1 MASYDIRTLQQHLL
15 EILKT
20 IDKVCREHNLR
31 YCLAAGTMLGAV
43 RHKGFIPWDDDVDI
57 IMPRID
63 YDILIQHCQ
72 EWMPAPYE
80 IMCAENKSD
89 YPFGFAKAVNS
100 DTTLVEREHHA
111 LVDGIY
117 IDIFPL
123 DNIINNKLSQYCYT
137 LRYSLY
143 KKIAYLLSRNPYKHG
158 HGPSCWIPLLCQRLF
173 TLQDIMQRLLKL
185 QTAYDGRETTLVID
199 HDFGM
204 RGIMRKDIF
213 SELSE
218 VEFEGNTFK
227 GIGQYDTY
235 LHQLYGDYMTIP
247 PHDEQHRHD
256 FYLLDYNLPYRQYV
270 DTRFFVSKLNSKV

>member
-100 DTTLVEREHHA
+100 NTTLVEREHHA

-173 TLQDIMQRLLKL
+173 TLQGIMQRLLKL

-227 GIGQYDTY
+227 GIGQHDTY
-235 LHQLYGDYMTIP
+235 LHQ
-247 PHDEQHRHD
+247 
-256 FYLLDYNLPYRQYV
+256 
-270 DTRFFVSKLNSKV
+270 

>member
-173 TLQDIMQRLLKL
+173 TLQGIMQRLLKL

-235 LHQLYGDYMTIP
+235 LHQLYGDYMTP
-247 PHDEQHRHD
+247 PPVSEQQGWHMQKVD
-256 FYLLDYNLPYRQYV
+256 FGQY
-270 DTRFFVSKLNSKV
+270 